1 MKIKALEYYT
11 RSPSRAPSHPYRPD
25 VELFKLLLHVAP
37 RVMIP
42 FVAGRFN
49 LLAHLVQSLL
59 KHVTELDGHVLHL
72 LLEVRYLSVFQ
83 RQLLIFLFAKILI
96 RLRSLYEA

>member
-42 FVAGRFN
+42 FVAAQQSHTVGHRMLTSPGRFN

-59 KHVTELDGHVLHL
+59 KHVTELDGCNNCDHQ
-72 LLEVRYLSVFQ
+72 EIKRNQ
-83 RQLLIFLFAKILI
+83 GEEDDNK
-96 RLRSLYEA
+96 